1 MEVSGCEVACFHES
15 VCDVQLEI
23 ASRGRLKSMAKSQK
37 EIFTARLMRERDKF
51 ELLLNRVGY
60 TRRMTLKGVSGKWSI
75 KDILAHILAYEQYIA
90 DRMNEIQHGE
100 TYIPCKTQNALDA
113 FLDEFGYPDFGSPL
127 LDDDGPNAW
136 VAEKYQNVSLEDVI
150 AQEIQAFASIISS
163 LEKMPEEMM
172 NRHHL
177 YDRIANNTFQHYR
190 EHIADIKRWLRV
202 NKYYI

>member
-1 MEVSGCEVACFHES
+1 
-15 VCDVQLEI
+15 
-23 ASRGRLKSMAKSQK
+23 MAKTQK
-37 EIFTARLMRERDKF
+37 EIFLARLMHERDKF

-90 DRMNEIQHGE
+90 DRMNEILHGE
-100 TYIPCKTQNALDA
+100 TYIPCRTQNALDA
-113 FLDEFGYPDFGSPL
+113 FLDEYGYPDFGSAL

-136 VAEKYQNVSLEDVI
+136 VAEKYANVPLEDVI
-150 AQEIQAFASIISS
+150 AQEIQAFVSIITS

-172 NRHHL
+172 IRHHL

-190 EHIADIKRWLRV
+190 EHTADIKRWLRS